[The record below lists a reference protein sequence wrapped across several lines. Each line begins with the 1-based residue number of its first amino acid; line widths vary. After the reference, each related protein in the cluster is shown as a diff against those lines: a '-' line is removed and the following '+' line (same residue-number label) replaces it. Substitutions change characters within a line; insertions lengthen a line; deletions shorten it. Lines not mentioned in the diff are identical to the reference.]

1 MATRSPNEHVAF
13 RSIFLQFYIVPQSN
27 LYIRTASAIMAAPY
41 LAGEKPSAKNTRQ
54 REFLDSSLM
63 QFFREVQALEMN

>member
-1 MATRSPNEHVAF
+1 M
-13 RSIFLQFYIVPQSN
+13 
-27 LYIRTASAIMAAPY
+27 MAAPY